1 MINLTHSHPAFFLKS
16 TSRGRLMSNLGKAFW
31 DTKTKLEPPKITYL
45 LLLSEADE
53 VVGDSTGHE
62 L

>member
-1 MINLTHSHPAFFLKS
+1 MAGWHTVSSLMWFQFTFRNLLNCTWV
-16 TSRGRLMSNLGKAFW
+16 G
-31 DTKTKLEPPKITYL
+31 PPKITYL